1 MAEDSFAADNVSVS
15 EKQYQKLLIRI
26 ATNIRK
32 QRLKMKL
39 TQEEMTLHGF
49 DYRYYQRIESGKYS
63 MSLYTLL
70 KLASVFK
77 IDISEILKK

>member
-1 MAEDSFAADNVSVS
+1 MAHNNRVAHNEIVG

-26 ATNIRK
+26 SANIK
-32 QRLKMKL
+32 AQRLKMKL
-39 TQEEMTLHGF
+39 TQEDMVSHGF

-70 KLASVFK
+70 KLAGVFK
-77 IDISEILKK
+77 VDISEILKK